1 MQSQSRKDSKVGQ
14 SAARLLS
21 GLQRAQWLPHF
32 DRSTLRD
39 VVAEMG
45 ELFKHLHFNLDL
57 NRMASSVDAGSS
69 RTAAITFLDTAL
81 RRNRQC
87 VLACINFRLEKL
99 RDLVWEHVGR
109 EEELPQEI
117 KERLDQ
123 DEIKFTRQYDA
134 ILEQYMR
141 ELNDVPGAV
150 GQEFNID
157 ILTDRTPPVN
167 VATEIEVLTE
177 FDGRNPGTR
186 FMGRRHTLEP
196 LILQG
201 KARHLYLADRPVLV
215 RP

>member
-57 NRMASSVDAGSS
+57 NKMASAADGPS

-87 VLACINFRLEKL
+87 VLAYINFRLEKL

-109 EEELPQEI
+109 EEELPNEI
-117 KERLDQ
+117 KDRLDQ
-123 DEIKFTRQYDA
+123 DEVKFTRQYDA
-134 ILEQYMR
+134 ILEQYMK
-141 ELNDVPGAV
+141 ELNGTTD
-150 GQEFNID
+150 QDFNID
-157 ILTDRTPPVN
+157 ILTDRSPPVN

-177 FDGRNPGTR
+177 FDGRPPGTR
-186 FMGRRHTLEP
+186 YMGRRHLLEP

-201 KARHLYLADRPVLV
+201 KARHLYLGDRSVLV
-215 RP
+215 RH